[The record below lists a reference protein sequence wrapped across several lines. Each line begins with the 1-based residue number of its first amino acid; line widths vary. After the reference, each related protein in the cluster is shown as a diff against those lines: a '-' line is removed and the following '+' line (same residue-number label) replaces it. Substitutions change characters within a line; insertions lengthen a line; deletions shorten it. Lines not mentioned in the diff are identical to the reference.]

1 MTDHRKETVVGV
13 IGAMKEEVE
22 ILKEWMDIS
31 KTESIAHTDVYIGTL
46 DGPQRIV
53 LVESGIGKVNATL
66 ITSLLIDRYDVDLIV
81 NTGVAGALSNELDVT
96 DMVVS
101 TSVVHHDVDAMEFG
115 YRFGQVPGMPAA
127 YGADEKLVEA
137 AMTILDRNKSIKCF
151 SGLIASGDSFI
162 ADSSQKSSIIVNFS
176 GALAV
181 DMESASIAQTC
192 YQFDVP
198 FIIIRSIS
206 DKADQTADMTY
217 EEFLKKACINS
228 SEAVKLLLQEL

>member
-1 MTDHRKETVVGV
+1 MTDNRTETVVGV

-22 ILKEWMDIS
+22 ILKKWIDIS
-31 KTESIAHTDVYIGTL
+31 KTESIAHTDVYVGTL
-46 DGPQRIV
+46 DSHRII

-66 ITSLLIDRYDVDLIV
+66 ITSLLIDRYNVDLIV

-101 TSVVHHDVDAMEFG
+101 TTVVHHDVDAMAFG
-115 YRFGQVPGMPAA
+115 YVFGQVPGMPASYA
-127 YGADEKLVEA
+127 ADEKLVNA
-137 AMTILDRNKSIKCF
+137 AMKVLQSNKTVKGF

-162 ADSSQKSSIIVNFS
+162 ADSSQKSSIISNFS
-176 GALAV
+176 EALAV

-192 YQFDVP
+192 HQFNVP
-198 FIIIRSIS
+198 FLIIRSIS
-206 DKADQTADMTY
+206 DKADQAADMTY

-228 SEAVKLLLQEL
+228 SEAVKLLLKEL

>member
-1 MTDHRKETVVGV
+1 MTDGHSQTVVGV

-22 ILKEWMDIS
+22 ILKQWMDIA

-46 DGPQRIV
+46 GSRRIV

-66 ITSLLIDRYDVDLIV
+66 ITSLLIERYSVDLVI
-81 NTGVAGALSNELDVT
+81 NTGVAGALSNALNVT

-101 TSVVHHDVDAMEFG
+101 TTVVHHDVDAMEFG
-115 YRFGQVPGMPAA
+115 YTFGQVPGMPPSYIA
-127 YGADEKLVEA
+127 GEKLVDA
-137 AMTILDRNKSIKCF
+137 AMKVLDKNKDIKGF

-162 ADSSQKSSIIVNFS
+162 AGKEQKSTITSNFPE
-176 GALAV
+176 ALAV

-192 YQFDVP
+192 HQFNVP

-217 EEFLKKACINS
+217 EEFLGKACINS
-228 SEAVKLLLQEL
+228 SEAVKLLLNEL

>member
-1 MTDHRKETVVGV
+1 MTDKGVKPVVGV

-22 ILKEWMDIS
+22 ILKQWMDIS
-31 KTESIAHTDVYIGTL
+31 KTESIAHTDVYVGTL
-46 DGPQRIV
+46 DSQPIV

-66 ITSLLIDRYDVDLIV
+66 ITSLLIDRYSVDLIV

-115 YRFGQVPGMPAA
+115 YQFGQVPGMPAS
-127 YGADEKLVEA
+127 YEVDKNLF
-137 AMTILDRNKSIKCF
+137 DRAIKVLGSNQTVKVF
-151 SGLIASGDSFI
+151 SGLITSGDSFI
-162 ADSSQKSSIIVNFS
+162 ADSSQKASIISSFS
-176 GALAV
+176 DALAV

-192 YQFDVP
+192 HQFNVP

-206 DKADQTADMTY
+206 DKADQSADMTY
-217 EEFLKKACINS
+217 DEFLKKACINS
-228 SEAVKLLLQEL
+228 SEAVKLLLNEL

>member
-1 MTDHRKETVVGV
+1 MTDNRTETVVGV

-22 ILKEWMDIS
+22 ILKKWIDIS
-31 KTESIAHTDVYIGTL
+31 KTESIAHTDVYVGTL
-46 DGPQRIV
+46 DSHRII

-101 TSVVHHDVDAMEFG
+101 TTVVHHDVDAMAFG
-115 YRFGQVPGMPAA
+115 YVFGQVPGMPASYA
-127 YGADEKLVEA
+127 ADEKLVNA
-137 AMTILDRNKSIKCF
+137 AMKVLQSNKTVKGF

-162 ADSSQKSSIIVNFS
+162 ADSSQKSSIISNFS
-176 GALAV
+176 EALAV

-192 YQFDVP
+192 HQFNVP
-198 FIIIRSIS
+198 FLIIRSIS
-206 DKADQTADMTY
+206 DKADQAADMTY

-228 SEAVKLLLQEL
+228 SEAVKLLLKEL

>member
-1 MTDHRKETVVGV
+1 MTDKNTKHVTGV

-22 ILKEWMDIS
+22 ILKQWMDIS
-31 KTESIAHTDVYIGTL
+31 RTDTIAHAKVYIGTL
-46 DGPQRIV
+46 GSHPIV

-66 ITSLLIDRYDVDLIV
+66 ITSLLIDRYDVRMIV

-115 YRFGQVPGMPAA
+115 YVFGQVPGMPAL
-127 YGADEKLVEA
+127 YDADDKLVDA
-137 AMTILDRNKSIKCF
+137 AVKVLEKNKTVQGFK
-151 SGLIASGDSFI
+151 GLVASGDSFI
-162 ADSSQKSSIIVNFS
+162 ADSTQKSSIIGSFPE
-176 GALAV
+176 ALAV

-192 YQFDVP
+192 HQFNVP

-206 DKADQTADMTY
+206 DKADQAADMTY

-228 SEAVKLLLQEL
+228 SEAVKLLLNEL

>member
-1 MTDHRKETVVGV
+1 MTDKGVKPVVGV

-22 ILKEWMDIS
+22 ILKQWMDIS
-31 KTESIAHTDVYIGTL
+31 KTESIAHTDVYVGTL
-46 DGPQRIV
+46 DSQPIV

-66 ITSLLIDRYDVDLIV
+66 ITSLLIDRYSVDLIV

-115 YRFGQVPGMPAA
+115 YQFGQVPGMPASYEVDKNLFGRA
-127 YGADEKLVEA
+127 
-137 AMTILDRNKSIKCF
+137 IKVLGSNQTVKVF
-151 SGLIASGDSFI
+151 SGLITSGDSFI
-162 ADSSQKSSIIVNFS
+162 ADSSQKASIISSFS
-176 GALAV
+176 DALAV

-192 YQFDVP
+192 HQFNVP

-206 DKADQTADMTY
+206 DKADQSADMTY
-217 EEFLKKACINS
+217 DEFLKKACINS
-228 SEAVKLLLQEL
+228 SEAVKLLLNEL

>member
-1 MTDHRKETVVGV
+1 MTDKGVKPVVGV

-22 ILKEWMDIS
+22 ILKQWMDIS
-31 KTESIAHTDVYIGTL
+31 KTESFAHTDVYVGTL
-46 DGPQRIV
+46 DSQPIV

-66 ITSLLIDRYDVDLIV
+66 ITSLLIDRYSVDLIV

-115 YRFGQVPGMPAA
+115 YQFGQVPGMPAS
-127 YGADEKLVEA
+127 YEVDKNLF
-137 AMTILDRNKSIKCF
+137 DRAIKVLGSNQTVKVF
-151 SGLIASGDSFI
+151 SGLITSGDSFI
-162 ADSSQKSSIIVNFS
+162 ADSSQKASIISSFS
-176 GALAV
+176 DALAV

-192 YQFDVP
+192 HQFNVP

-206 DKADQTADMTY
+206 DKADQSADMTY
-217 EEFLKKACINS
+217 DEFLKKACINS
-228 SEAVKLLLQEL
+228 SEAVKLLLNEL

>member
-1 MTDHRKETVVGV
+1 MTDNRTETVVGV

-22 ILKEWMDIS
+22 ILKKWIDIS
-31 KTESIAHTDVYIGTL
+31 KTESIAHTDVYVGTL
-46 DGPQRIV
+46 DSHRII

-66 ITSLLIDRYDVDLIV
+66 ITSLLIDRYNVDLIV

-101 TSVVHHDVDAMEFG
+101 TTVVHHDVDAMAFG
-115 YRFGQVPGMPAA
+115 YVFGQVPGMPASYA
-127 YGADEKLVEA
+127 ADEKLVNA
-137 AMTILDRNKSIKCF
+137 AMKVLQSNKTVKGF

-162 ADSSQKSSIIVNFS
+162 ADSSQKSSIISNFPE
-176 GALAV
+176 ALAV

-192 YQFDVP
+192 HQFNVP

-206 DKADQTADMTY
+206 DKADQAADMTY

-228 SEAVKLLLQEL
+228 SEAVKLLLKEL